1 MVSYTVRMKFAPE
14 DRDDVAEALRQ
25 LASASRQEP
34 GCASFIPHHVEG
46 DPDTVLLYEQYADAK
61 AQAAH
66 RETPHFKQYAVGV
79 LYQKMR
85 DRSVE
90 NLIALA

>member
-1 MVSYTVRMKFAPE
+1 MVSFTVRMTFAPE
-14 DRDDVAEALRQ
+14 DRDDIAEALRQ
-25 LASASRQEP
+25 LAGASRQEP
-34 GCASFIPHHVEG
+34 GCVSYVPHQVEG
-46 DPDTVLLYEQYADAK
+46 DPDTVLLYEQYVDSK

-85 DRSVE
+85 ERSVE